1 MNKLFFGLVTLTF
14 VGMGV
19 LFWLMKALPPDQ
31 ATDQAPSQVTA
42 PKVVEEPKEI
52 VDEENHEAH
61 DAKEGQEPAK
71 SNADATQA
79 QAEPAKEDEVSKLTV
94 STEPVQALVFVDGQM
109 KGQTPLDLELGPM
122 VQKLKLEAA
131 GYNPVERDIPAVG
144 EKDTAKSLAWT
155 ITLRA
160 SKGALHESP
169 RKNLFETAKVEKPKV
184 EKAKREARTIEKAK
198 TASGFWIQLKSIP
211 ATDQTALDASVKA
224 LATSTG
230 QTPTACKVNL
240 GDKGLWYRVLLGP
253 YSTRD
258 EAGTQLSQMHSLL
271 NDKTS
276 FVVGDQKCL

>member
-1 MNKLFFGLVTLTF
+1 
-14 VGMGV
+14 
-19 LFWLMKALPPDQ
+19 
-31 ATDQAPSQVTA
+31 
-42 PKVVEEPKEI
+42 
-52 VDEENHEAH
+52 
-61 DAKEGQEPAK
+61 
-71 SNADATQA
+71 
-79 QAEPAKEDEVSKLTV
+79 
-94 STEPVQALVFVDGQM
+94 
-109 KGQTPLDLELGPM
+109 
-122 VQKLKLEAA
+122 
-131 GYNPVERDIPAVG
+131 VG
-144 EKDTAKSLAWT
+144 EQDTAKSLAWT

-184 EKAKREARTIEKAK
+184 DRPKVEKAKSETRTAEKAQSV
-198 TASGFWIQLKSIP
+198 SGFWIQLKSIP
-211 ATDQTALDASVKA
+211 ATEQTVLDASVKA